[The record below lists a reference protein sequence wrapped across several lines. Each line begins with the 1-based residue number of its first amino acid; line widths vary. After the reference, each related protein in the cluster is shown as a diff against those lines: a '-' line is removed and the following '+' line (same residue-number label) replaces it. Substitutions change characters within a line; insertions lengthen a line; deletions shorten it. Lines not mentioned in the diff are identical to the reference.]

1 MSDKPLIST
10 LHKPSTLDEQLDS
23 IHQASP
29 ISAVARIQVI
39 ARNQDGYSPD
49 QVLLIFETALTREV
63 RTNPQRRDVIHALKQ
78 AIKKAT
84 TKKLPIEALAD
95 KIDAERAQTVEIVT
109 ASQVDAA
116 ELDGL
121 ASEITSKIDLIAGHE
136 GAFEEA
142 TLEHRLEIG
151 LHIAKAQEIFTLS
164 HSEAGALKG
173 KDSESLSTVD
183 RLSPPPAIS
192 HGFITWLG
200 KNVPA
205 LKRPTAYRYATA
217 FRSLDLPLTAKPAE
231 IRAKLKTLRH
241 QAGKDNLPM
250 PTLAAL
256 VKAAPKPP
264 KPEVLTVL
272 VPKSSKQLKLEDARE
287 TFGLWMETFD
297 KALKQGHLDNL
308 DRKGLEQLNE
318 FAATVRD
325 RIKARLK

>member
-1 MSDKPLIST
+1 MTTAST
-10 LHKPSTLDEQLDS
+10 ATEIIP
-23 IHQASP
+23 P
-29 ISAVARIQVI
+29 
-39 ARNQDGYSPD
+39 RNQSPLV
-49 QVLLIFETALTREV
+49 Q
-63 RTNPQRRDVIHALKQ
+63 
-78 AIKKAT
+78 KA
-84 TKKLPIEALAD
+84 EAL
-95 KIDAERAQTVEIVT
+95 RRSQTAATGEVEVVT

-121 ASEITSKIDLIAGHE
+121 AAEIVSKIDLIAGHE

-164 HSEAGALKG
+164 QEEKSAIGGHAKAA
-173 KDSESLSTVD
+173 LSTVD
-183 RLSPPPAIS
+183 KAEQPPTIS
-192 HGFITWLG
+192 HGFLTWLT

-217 FRSLDLPLTAKPAE
+217 FRSLELPLTTKPAG

-241 QAGKDNLPM
+241 QAGKENLPM

-264 KPEVLTVL
+264 KPVLMNL
-272 VPKSSKQLKLEDARE
+272 VPVTMSPQQLALEDARE
-287 TFGLWMETFD
+287 AFHLWREAFEKLLRQGSLDDLDKPGLLQ
-297 KALKQGHLDNL
+297 LK
-308 DRKGLEQLNE
+308 E

-325 RIKARLK
+325 RVNARLK

>member
-1 MSDKPLIST
+1 MPAHTCLHCNRNFDTAAGLRKHTCKDSSGAPIFSDSQPL
-10 LHKPSTLDEQLDS
+10 
-23 IHQASP
+23 
-29 ISAVARIQVI
+29 
-39 ARNQDGYSPD
+39 
-49 QVLLIFETALTREV
+49 EV
-63 RTNPQRRDVIHALKQ
+63 
-78 AIKKAT
+78 
-84 TKKLPIEALAD
+84 
-95 KIDAERAQTVEIVT
+95 VT

-121 ASEITSKIDLIAGHE
+121 ASLIVSKIDLIAGHE

-164 HSEAGALKG
+164 KPDQLAAARESKALM
-173 KDSESLSTVD
+173 STVD
-183 RLSPPPAIS
+183 TREQPPAVS

-200 KNVPA
+200 KNIPA

-217 FRSLDLPLTAKPAE
+217 FRSLELPLTTKPAE

-241 QAGKDNLPM
+241 QAGKENLPV

-264 KPEVLTVL
+264 KPVLMNL
-272 VPKSSKQLKLEDARE
+272 VPVSMSPQQLALEDARE
-287 TFGLWMETFD
+287 AFHLWREAFEKLLRQGTLEDLDKPGLLQ
-297 KALKQGHLDNL
+297 LK
-308 DRKGLEQLNE
+308 E

-325 RIKARLK
+325 RVNARLK